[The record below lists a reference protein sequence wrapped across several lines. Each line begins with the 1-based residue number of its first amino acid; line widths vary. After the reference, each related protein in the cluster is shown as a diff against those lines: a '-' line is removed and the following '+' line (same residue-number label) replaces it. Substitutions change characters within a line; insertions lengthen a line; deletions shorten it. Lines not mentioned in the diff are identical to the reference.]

1 MKHTHTMVKNIATIV
16 ILALI
21 VLQAGCK
28 KEEDLKEKDDQII
41 KAYLETHNLVAEKTA
56 SGLYYIIDVPG
67 VFPKPS
73 ISSTVTVHYKGYL
86 INLNVFDSTEGG
98 EPATFPLSGVID
110 GWKEG
115 MQYFGE
121 GGEGILLIPSHLG
134 YGSSIMPGIPANSVL
149 IFEIRLINV
158 E

>member
-1 MKHTHTMVKNIATIV
+1 MAKNIATIV
-16 ILALI
+16 LLTLIIL
-21 VLQAGCK
+21 QTGCK

-41 KAYLETHNLVAEKTA
+41 REYLETHNLVAEKTA

-73 ISSTVTVHYKGYL
+73 ANSTVTVHYKGYL
-86 INLNVFDSTEGG
+86 TNKSVFDSTEGDD
-98 EPATFPLSGVID
+98 PATFPLSGVIE
-110 GWKEG
+110 GWQEG
-115 MQYFGE
+115 LQYFGE

>member
-1 MKHTHTMVKNIATIV
+1 MTKNLATLVVLAFI
-16 ILALI
+16 IL
-21 VLQAGCK
+21 QTGCK
-28 KEEDLKEKDDQII
+28 KEEDIKEKDDKII
-41 KAYLETHNLVAEKTA
+41 KEYLETHNLVAEKTA

-67 VFPKPS
+67 VLPKPS
-73 ISSTVTVHYKGYL
+73 ANSTVTVHYKGYL
-86 INLNVFDSTEGG
+86 TNQNVFDSTEGG
-98 EPATFPLSGVID
+98 DPATFPLTGVID
-110 GWKEG
+110 GWQEG
-115 MQYFGE
+115 LQFYGE